1 MIINKTFVVDC
12 ISKQIKKNNGERTKY
27 YVENNHPAIIDDIT
41 FGKVQEEIARRNSKR
56 KVKQIGTKTELGKYS
71 SKYALTELLVCGECG
86 SPYRRCTWTASGC
99 KKIVWR
105 CINRLDYG
113 KKYCHDSPTIE

>member
-71 SKYALTELLVCGECG
+71 SKYALQDIFAAPATQPLLSERHMLWQDKS
-86 SPYRRCTWTASGC
+86 SPIRYRAAPLHCR
-99 KKIVWR
+99 K
-105 CINRLDYG
+105 RLQAFL
-113 KKYCHDSPTIE
+113 